1 MLTPKEM
8 AVVWNG
14 IQQKYEETR
23 SMTPSDT
30 IDSILKDF
38 KLDDV
43 LETFAA
49 ITRIKEGDGRIWHTN
64 REWMETIPV
73 SPECY
78 DWQNRDYRIFNEF
91 FRTDLDAIHTTHI
104 DQMITELHKRIK

>member
-1 MLTPKEM
+1 MITPKEM
-8 AVVWNG
+8 AVVWEG
-14 IQQKYEETR
+14 IQKKYNETR
-23 SMTPSDT
+23 HLTPEDT
-30 IDSILKDF
+30 VNSILESY
-38 KLDDV
+38 KLENV

-64 REWMETIPV
+64 RDWMNTIPV

-78 DWQNRDYRIFNEF
+78 DWRNSEYRRFNEF

-104 DQMITELHKRIK
+104 DQMITELHKRTK